1 MAQRIVKCKLLK
13 NDTVKI
19 VRGRERGKTGRVLHI
34 DQDKGRAVVEGI
46 NMVKKAIRP
55 SAQNKKGGI
64 ISIEAAIH
72 ISNLMI
78 VCKKCGPVR
87 IGKKLEGEQKIRF
100 CRKCGEQL

>member
-1 MAQRIVKCKLLK
+1 MAQRIVKYKLRK
-13 NDTVKI
+13 DDTVK
-19 VRGRERGKTGRVLHI
+19 VVNGRERGKTGRVLQI
-34 DQDKGRAVVEGI
+34 DQEKGRVVVEGI

-55 SAQNKKGGI
+55 SGQNKKGGI
-64 ISIEAAIH
+64 ISIEAAVH

-87 IGKKLEGEQKIRF
+87 IGRRPEGGQKIRF